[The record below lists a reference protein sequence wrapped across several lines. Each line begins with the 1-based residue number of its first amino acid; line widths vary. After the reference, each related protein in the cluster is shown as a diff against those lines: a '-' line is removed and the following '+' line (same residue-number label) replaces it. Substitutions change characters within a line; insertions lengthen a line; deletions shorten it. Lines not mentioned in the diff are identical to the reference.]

1 MNLLFAFWKRVY
13 ELFTTSKNLHNCM
26 KAVVAQET
34 TVMLN
39 ATVMLIWMLNA
50 TVMLDES
57 ILKASAGIFLKFSL

>member
-1 MNLLFAFWKRVY
+1 MK
-13 ELFTTSKNLHNCM
+13 FTTSKNLHNCM

-50 TVMLDES
+50 TVMLDEN
-57 ILKASAGIFLKFSL
+57 ILRRQRRPQVRQAMNMEETGYE